1 MPLFEWRSIM
11 PVSADELYAYHA
23 RPGAF
28 ERLAPPWQKL
38 RVVEQSGGMR
48 DGGRLV
54 FEYGVGPVKR
64 RWAAEMTG
72 HIEGRQF
79 VDRQAEGPFSHW
91 EHTHRFVPID
101 GQSSELLD
109 HVEFSLPVGKVT
121 DLFGEG
127 AADKAL
133 ARVFRFRHERT
144 RSDVL
149 RHARWAEEP
158 RLKVAIAGASGLI
171 GSNLAVYLTTAGHD
185 VLRLV
190 RRPAAGPDEVEWDPA
205 AGRLDAE
212 ALAGVGAV
220 VNFSGENLGGLWTAA
235 RRQAILASRVQA
247 TGTLAGAVA
256 GMGDDKPGVFVSVS
270 AVGAYGSRGGEA
282 ITEESPRGDD
292 FLADVCAAWEGAAGP
307 AADAGVRVAH
317 PRFGLVLT
325 PQGGALGPLLPL
337 FKAGLG
343 GHIGDGWQ
351 WWSWVAIDD
360 VLAAIEWIL
369 HDAELTGPVNVTS
382 PDPVTNRDFTET
394 LARVLRRPAFF
405 AAPKAV
411 VERVAGDMGRQM
423 LLASQRT
430 LPLRLKEQGF
440 LFDYP
445 RLEDALRFLFGR
457 G

>member
-1 MPLFEWRSIM
+1 MPVFEWRSIM
-11 PVSADELYAYHA
+11 PVPADELYAYHA
-23 RPGAF
+23 RAGAF

-38 RVVEQSGGMR
+38 SVVEQRGGMR

-54 FEYGVGPVKR
+54 FEFGMGPVKR
-64 RWAAEMTG
+64 RWAAEMSG

-79 VDRQAEGPFSHW
+79 VDRQVEGPFSHW
-91 EHTHRFVPID
+91 EHTHRFLPID
-101 GQSSELLD
+101 DHSSELLD
-109 HVEFSLPVGKVT
+109 HVEFSLPAGKVT
-121 DLFGEG
+121 DLLGEG
-127 AADKAL
+127 TADKAL
-133 ARVFRFRHERT
+133 ARLFRFRHERT
-144 RSDVL
+144 RSDVV
-149 RHARWAEEP
+149 RHARWSGEP
-158 RLKVAIAGASGLI
+158 RLKVAIAGASGLV
-171 GSNLAVYLTTAGHD
+171 GSNLTAYLTTAGHD

-205 AGRLDAE
+205 AGRLDPA
-212 ALAGVGAV
+212 ALAGVDAV
-220 VNFSGENLGGLWTAA
+220 VNFSGENLGGLWTAS

-247 TGTLAGAVA
+247 TGTLAGALA

-270 AVGAYGSRGGEA
+270 AVGAYGSRGGQA
-282 ITEESPRGDD
+282 ITEESPRGAD

-317 PRFGLVLT
+317 PRFGLVIT

-343 GHIGDGWQ
+343 GRIGDGWQ

-360 VLAAIEWIL
+360 ALAAIEWIL
-369 HDAELTGPVNVTS
+369 HDAELTGPVNITS
-382 PDPVTNRDFTET
+382 PEPVTNGEFTDT
-394 LARVLRRPAFF
+394 LARALRRPAFF
-405 AAPKAV
+405 TAPKV
-411 VERVAGDMGRQM
+411 IVERAGGDMGRQM

-440 LFDYP
+440 LFHYP
-445 RLEDALRFLFGR
+445 RLEDALRVLFGR

>member
-1 MPLFEWRSIM
+1 M
-11 PVSADELYAYHA
+11 
-23 RPGAF
+23 
-28 ERLAPPWQKL
+28 
-38 RVVEQSGGMR
+38 
-48 DGGRLV
+48 
-54 FEYGVGPVKR
+54 
-64 RWAAEMTG
+64 
-72 HIEGRQF
+72 
-79 VDRQAEGPFSHW
+79 
-91 EHTHRFVPID
+91 
-101 GQSSELLD
+101 
-109 HVEFSLPVGKVT
+109 
-121 DLFGEG
+121 
-127 AADKAL
+127 
-133 ARVFRFRHERT
+133 
-144 RSDVL
+144 
-149 RHARWAEEP
+149 
-158 RLKVAIAGASGLI
+158 AIAGASGLI

-282 ITEESPRGDD
+282 ITEESPRGED

-307 AADAGVRVAH
+307 AADAGARVAH

-337 FKAGLG
+337 FKVGLG

-369 HDAELTGPVNVTS
+369 HDAELNGPVNVTS
-382 PDPVTNRDFTET
+382 PDPVTNRDFTEI